1 MFVFVGLGNPG
12 KQYQK
17 TRHNIGFLILDKL
30 QKRLKTEIFK
40 ESKRFNAQISK
51 NKNFILV
58 KPLTFMNKSGE
69 SVSKVASYF
78 KVSLNEIVVIHDDVD
93 ILLGKI
99 KIGFA
104 EGEAGHNGVKSISGL
119 LGSKN
124 FWRIR
129 VGVLSELK
137 EKTDTDKFVLANFT
151 KEEQLIV
158 DKIIDNIAEEIF
170 HILKNKNIT
179 QKGINA

>member
-1 MFVFVGLGNPG
+1 MYLFVGLGNPG
-12 KQYQK
+12 KEYKK
-17 TRHNIGFLILDKL
+17 TRHNVGFLTLDKL
-30 QKRLKTEIFK
+30 QEKLKSEAFRENK
-40 ESKRFNAQISK
+40 KFNAKISK
-51 NKNFILV
+51 NKNFVLV
-58 KPLTFMNKSGE
+58 KPMTFMNKSGE
-69 SVSKVASYF
+69 SVSKIVSYF

-129 VGVLSELK
+129 IGVLSSLK
-137 EKTDTDKFVLANFT
+137 EKTETDKFVLANFT
-151 KEEQLIV
+151 KNEQPVV
-158 DKIIDNIAEEIF
+158 DKIVDSIADEIS
-170 HILKNKNIT
+170 HILKNKNID
-179 QKGINA
+179 QKGINI